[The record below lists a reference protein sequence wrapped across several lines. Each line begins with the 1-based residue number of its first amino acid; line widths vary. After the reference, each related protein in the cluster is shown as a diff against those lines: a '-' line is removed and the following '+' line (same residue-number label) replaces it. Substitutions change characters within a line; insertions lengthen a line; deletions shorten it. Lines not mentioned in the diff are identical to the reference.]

1 MELLIILAI
10 IIVGIAFLIWSD
22 KSIVTS
28 HIEYKNSKIPSEF
41 DDFKITHVSDLHNTY
56 FGKNHKN
63 LLSKI
68 KSTTPDIIVITGDI
82 IDRRRYNPKV
92 AIEFLQ
98 KAVEIAPT
106 YYVTGNHEA
115 WSHKFDKLEPQ
126 IIERKVKLLNNGKV
140 SIQKGIKTLEIVGL
154 SDPGFLTCGHRQP
167 TDTSVMRAYLETLQD
182 NNNFKVMLSHRPEL
196 FEIYAKYNID
206 LTLTGH
212 AHGGQVRL
220 PFIGGL
226 YSPSQGVFPKYTKGE
241 YKIGNS
247 SMIVS
252 RGLGN
257 SRMPIR
263 LFNRPEIVSIT
274 LKS

>member
-1 MELLIILAI
+1 MEFLIILAI
-10 IIVGIAFLIWSD
+10 ILVIAFLFWGD

-28 HIEYKNSKIPSEF
+28 RIEYKNSKIPSEF
-41 DDFKITHVSDLHNTY
+41 NGFKITQVSDLHNTY

-68 KSTTPDIIVITGDI
+68 KNTNPDIIVVTGDI
-82 IDRRRYNPKV
+82 IDRRRYHPEV

-98 KAVEIAPT
+98 QAIQVAPV

-115 WSHKFDKLEPQ
+115 WSHKFGELEPQ
-126 IIERKVKLLNNGKV
+126 IIGCKVKLLNNEKEA
-140 SIQKGIKTLEIVGL
+140 IQKGAQTLEIVGF

-167 TDTSVMRAYLETLQD
+167 TNTSVMQAYLKTLQD
-182 NNNFKVMLSHRPEL
+182 NDNFKVMLCHRPEL
-196 FEIYAKYNID
+196 FEIYAKYNVD

>member
-1 MELLIILAI
+1 MKLLIILAI
-10 IIVGIAFLIWSD
+10 ILVIAFLIFSD

-28 HIEYKNSKIPSEF
+28 HIEYKNSKIPKEF
-41 DDFKITHVSDLHNTY
+41 DGFKVMHVSDLHNTY
-56 FGKNHKN
+56 FGKNNIN
-63 LLSKI
+63 LLGKI
-68 KSTTPDIIVITGDI
+68 KSAHPDIIVITGDI
-82 IDRRRYNPKV
+82 IDRRRYHPQV

-98 KAVEIAPT
+98 EAVKIAPT

-126 IIERKVKLLNNGKV
+126 ILKCKVKILNNEFA
-140 SIQKGIKTLEIVGL
+140 SIQKDGQTLEIVGL
-154 SDPGFLTCGHRQP
+154 SDPGFLTCGHHQP
-167 TDTSVMRAYLETLQD
+167 TDTSVMQKYLETLQG
-182 NNNFKVMLSHRPEL
+182 NHNFKLMLCHRPEL

-226 YSPSQGVFPKYTKGE
+226 YSPGQGVFPKYTKGE
-241 YKIGNS
+241 YKKGDS
-247 SMIVS
+247 TMIVS